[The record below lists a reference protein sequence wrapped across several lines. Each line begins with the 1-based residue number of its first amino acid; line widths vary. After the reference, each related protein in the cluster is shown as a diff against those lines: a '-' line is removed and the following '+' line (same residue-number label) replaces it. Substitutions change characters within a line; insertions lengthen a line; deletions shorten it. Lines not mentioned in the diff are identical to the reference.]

1 MAMVVVEMCPNLTSL
16 GLNGCSNITDAAVVA
31 LAGGCP
37 NLTTLNLYN
46 CSNITDAAV
55 VALAGGCPNLTFL
68 GLENCSNITDAAVVA
83 LAGGCPNL
91 TTLNLSSCSNITDAA
106 VVAVADGCP
115 KLTSLILR
123 SCTKLTDAAV
133 VAVAGGCPNLT
144 TLSLYNCSN
153 ITDAAVV
160 ALAGGCPNLTTLN
173 LNNCSKVTLDLR
185 RARTTIAQPDFPAS
199 QHARALLGFAQAH
212 VPHPVHLM
220 ARCNALS
227 VDALNTLLANG
238 ADLYDLDD
246 DNKHVYVHSPASS
259 APVFVGLMIES
270 LRANADGATKLA
282 NGINK
287 ATVALFVT
295 LRASPTVP
303 ISADIVSELITA
315 GADVNAVEPTFNTP
329 VIHVAAANT
338 EHGALKALLEAVAA
352 LDVVLDQSAVDG
364 NSATVLDTIIA
375 ANQLTAERM
384 AELGGV
390 GLDPFML
397 QPDNTH
403 VYVAAPVERSA
414 AFSSAMVAWIR
425 EHGDGATELAN
436 GINKATVAL
445 FVVLRASPTVPISA
459 DIVSELITA
468 GADVN
473 AVEPTFNTPVIHVAA
488 ANTEHGALKALLEA
502 VAALDVVLDQSAVDG
517 NGATV
522 LDTIIAAN
530 QLTAERM
537 AELGGVG
544 LDPFTLQPDNTH
556 VYVAAPVERSAV
568 FSSAMVAWIRE
579 HGDGAT
585 ELTSGINKATLALV
599 IVLHAADTI
608 PFSIPVFAFLINS
621 GAGINALE
629 PSLGL
634 RPLHVAVSLS
644 NIPAT
649 MALLAAGADLW
660 ALGANGETAFSI
672 ASAVLNKPGSDTNA
686 AAKEVYNLIVGTSS
700 IPERVA
706 DHVRETI
713 AAGGDIGGGAGAS
726 AGTSTRVDKLEAK
739 LADTKAELAD
749 TKADFADTKAELA
762 DTKAELADVRDH
774 VTIATGNIAAL
785 QADRANILQHVD
797 KAIAIFQA
805 RRYAHTAAGTS
816 SAGDAMPQ

>member
-1 MAMVVVEMCPNLTSL
+1 MAMVVVEMCPNLTT
-16 GLNGCSNITDAAVVA
+16 LNLYNCSNITDAAVVTLAGGCPNLTTLYLDYCSNITDAAVVA

-37 NLTTLNLYN
+37 NLTTLGLRN
-46 CSNITDAAV
+46 CSDITDAAV
-55 VALAGGCPNLTFL
+55 VALAGGCPNLTTL
-68 GLENCSNITDAAVVA
+68 YLNNCSNITDAAVVA

-91 TTLNLSSCSNITDAA
+91 TTLD
-106 VVAVADGCP
+106 
-115 KLTSLILR
+115 
-123 SCTKLTDAAV
+123 
-133 VAVAGGCPNLT
+133 
-144 TLSLYNCSN
+144 
-153 ITDAAVV
+153 
-160 ALAGGCPNLTTLN
+160 
-173 LNNCSKVTLDLR
+173 LNNCSKVTLDLH
-185 RARTTIAQPDFPAS
+185 RARTAIAQPDFPAS
-199 QHARALLGFAQAH
+199 QHAHALLDVAQAH
-212 VPHPVHLM
+212 VPHPVH
-220 ARCNALS
+220 AIDRCNLLS
-227 VDALNTLLANG
+227 LSALNTLLANG

-246 DNKHVYVHSPASS
+246 DN
-259 APVFVGLMIES
+259 
-270 LRANADGATKLA
+270 
-282 NGINK
+282 
-287 ATVALFVT
+287 
-295 LRASPTVP
+295 
-303 ISADIVSELITA
+303 
-315 GADVNAVEPTFNTP
+315 
-329 VIHVAAANT
+329 
-338 EHGALKALLEAVAA
+338 
-352 LDVVLDQSAVDG
+352 
-364 NSATVLDTIIA
+364 
-375 ANQLTAERM
+375 
-384 AELGGV
+384 
-390 GLDPFML
+390 
-397 QPDNTH
+397 TH
-403 VYVAAPVERSA
+403 VYVAAPASA
-414 AFSSAMVAWIR
+414 PVFVDLMIESLQANA
-425 EHGDGATELAN
+425 DGATELAN
-436 GINKATVAL
+436 GINKATLAL

-473 AVEPTFNTPVIHVAA
+473 AVEPTFNTPVIHVAFA
-488 ANTEHGALKALLEA
+488 HSNHGALKALLEA

-585 ELTSGINKATLALV
+585 ELTSGINKATLALF

-621 GAGINALE
+621 GADINALE
-629 PSLGL
+629 PSLEL
-634 RPLHVAVSLS
+634 RPLHVTVSPS
-644 NIPAT
+644 NILAT
-649 MALLAAGADLW
+649 MALLAAGADVW
-660 ALGANGETAFSI
+660 ALGTKGETAMSI

-726 AGTSTRVDKLEAK
+726 AGTSTRVDKLEAE
-739 LADTKAELAD
+739 LADTKAELADTRTELAD

>member
-1 MAMVVVEMCPNLTSL
+1 MAMVVAEMCPNLTTLDLFS
-16 GLNGCSNITDAAVVA
+16 CSNITDAAVVA

-37 NLTTLNLYN
+37 NLTSLRLDY
-46 CSNITDAAV
+46 CSNITDAAVVAVAGGCPNLTFLDLYNCSNIILCGSV

-68 GLENCSNITDAAVVA
+68 GFGNCSNITDAAVVTLAGGCPNLTILLLGNCFNITDAAVVA

-91 TTLNLSSCSNITDAA
+91 TTVRLD
-106 VVAVADGCP
+106 
-115 KLTSLILR
+115 
-123 SCTKLTDAAV
+123 
-133 VAVAGGCPNLT
+133 
-144 TLSLYNCSN
+144 
-153 ITDAAVV
+153 
-160 ALAGGCPNLTTLN
+160 
-173 LNNCSKVTLDLR
+173 NCSKVTLDLG

-199 QHARALLGFAQAH
+199 QHAHALLDVAQAH
-212 VPHPVHLM
+212 VPHPVH
-220 ARCNALS
+220 AIDRCNLLS
-227 VDALNTLLANG
+227 LGALNTLLANG

-246 DNKHVYVHSPASS
+246 DNKHAYVHSPASS
-259 APVFVGLMIES
+259 APVFVDLMIES
-270 LRANADGATKLA
+270 LQANADGATKLA

-287 ATVALFVT
+287 ATLALFVA

-303 ISADIVSELITA
+303 ISADIVSEL
-315 GADVNAVEPTFNTP
+315 V
-329 VIHVAAANT
+329 
-338 EHGALKALLEAVAA
+338 
-352 LDVVLDQSAVDG
+352 
-364 NSATVLDTIIA
+364 
-375 ANQLTAERM
+375 
-384 AELGGV
+384 
-390 GLDPFML
+390 
-397 QPDNTH
+397 
-403 VYVAAPVERSA
+403 
-414 AFSSAMVAWIR
+414 
-425 EHGDGATELAN
+425 
-436 GINKATVAL
+436 
-445 FVVLRASPTVPISA
+445 
-459 DIVSELITA
+459 TA

-530 QLTAERM
+530 QLTAEAM

-556 VYVAAPVERSAV
+556 VYVAAPVERSPA

-585 ELTSGINKATLALV
+585 ELTSGINKATLALF

-608 PFSIPVFAFLINS
+608 PFSIPVFTFLINS
-621 GAGINALE
+621 GADINALE
-629 PSLGL
+629 PSLEL
-634 RPLHVAVSLS
+634 RPLHIAVSPS
-644 NIPAT
+644 NILAT
-649 MALLAAGADLW
+649 MALLAAGADVW
-660 ALGANGETAFSI
+660 ALGTNGETAMSI

-726 AGTSTRVDKLEAK
+726 AGSSTRVDKLEAE

-749 TKADFADTKAELA
+749 TKVELADTRTELADTKAELADTKAELA

-797 KAIAIFQA
+797 KAITIFQA
-805 RRYAHTAAGTS
+805 RR
-816 SAGDAMPQ
+816 